1 MKFKS
6 IAIENV
12 FSYYGLKHFDFEN
25 KDEPVA
31 LIIGE
36 NGFGKTSFI
45 NSVKIALH
53 GINKDILSIGNQP
66 LVKRIL
72 LLETAVKT
80 LVVCLTVK
88 LN

>member
-1 MKFKS
+1 MRFKS

-12 FSYYGLKHFDFEN
+12 FSYYGLKSFDFEN

-53 GINKDILSIGNQP
+53 GINNFSWNQH
-66 LVKRIL
+66 
-72 LLETAVKT
+72 T
-80 LVVCLTVK
+80 L
-88 LN
+88 N